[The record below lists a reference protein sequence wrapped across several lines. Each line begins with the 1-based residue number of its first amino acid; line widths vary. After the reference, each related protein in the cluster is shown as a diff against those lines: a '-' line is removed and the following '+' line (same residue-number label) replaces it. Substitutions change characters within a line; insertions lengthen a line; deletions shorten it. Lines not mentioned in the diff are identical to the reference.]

1 MPTYINPDNGRL
13 VIKSNNDINLNDINA
28 NDSALHVTGGQ
39 YTDGNLYVS
48 GTLVVNGDVVTLGNA
63 GGSLTFNANIS
74 SNVLPNTTEQFDIG
88 TDILKWNN
96 IFSKTVNADKMV
108 LTASPLEVI
117 ITVDTENSVCH
128 ITSNTQS
135 NITLP
140 DGQEGQI
147 VTVVTTETPVLPV
160 SLTPDNSNGFTNIV
174 LTNAGDTVS
183 MLYTNGSWSIT
194 SVFRAS
200 VS

>member
-13 VIKSNNDINLNDINA
+13 VIKSSNDINLNDINA

-39 YTDGNLYVS
+39 YTGGNLYVA

-74 SNVLPNTTEQFDIG
+74 SDVLPNTTEQFDIG
-88 TDILKWNN
+88 SDILKWNN
-96 IFSKTVNADKMV
+96 VFSKTINADKFV
-108 LTASPLEVI
+108 LTSNPSEVT
-117 ITVDTENSVCH
+117 TVIDPENSVCY
-128 ITSNTQS
+128 ITANTQA
-135 NITLP
+135 NITLAN
-140 DGQEGQI
+140 GQEGQM
-147 VTVVTTETPVLPV
+147 VLVVVTDTLALPV
-160 SLTPDNSNGFTNIV
+160 TLTPDNSNGFTNIV
-174 LTNAGDTVS
+174 LTNAGDTAS

>member
-13 VIKSNNDINLNDINA
+13 VIKSSNDINLNDINA

-39 YTDGNLYVS
+39 YTGGNLYVA

-74 SNVLPNTTEQFDIG
+74 SDVLPNTTDQFDIG
-88 TDILKWNN
+88 SDILKWNN
-96 IFSKTVNADKMV
+96 VFAKTVNADKIV
-108 LTASPLEVI
+108 LTANPSEVT
-117 ITVDTENSVCH
+117 TVIYPEDSVYH
-128 ITSNTQS
+128 ITTNTQA
-135 NITLP
+135 NIALS
-140 DGQEGQI
+140 DGQEGQM
-147 VTVVTTETPVLPV
+147 VSVVVTDTPALPV
-160 SLTPDNSNGFTNIV
+160 TLTPDNSNGFTNIV
-174 LTNAGDTVS
+174 LTNSGDTVS

-194 SVFRAS
+194 SVFRSS

>member
-13 VIKSNNDINLNDINA
+13 VIKSSNDINLNDISA
-28 NDSALHVTGGQ
+28 SDSALHVTGGQ
-39 YTDGNLYVS
+39 YTGGNLYVA

-74 SNVLPNTTEQFDIG
+74 SDVLPNITEQFDIG
-88 TDILKWNN
+88 SDILKWNN
-96 IFSKTVNADKMV
+96 VFSKTINADKMV
-108 LTASPLEVI
+108 LTSAPSEVTTAI
-117 ITVDTENSVCH
+117 YSENSICH
-128 ITSNTQS
+128 VTANTQA
-135 NITLP
+135 NITLS

-147 VTVVTTETPVLPV
+147 VSVITTETPVLPV
-160 SLTPDNSNGFTNIV
+160 TLTPDNSNGFTNIV